1 MSEKPPPLCVSI
13 GGGSRSPKVL
23 ASILAISSMTL
34 CVTGVSANADE
45 ITASDFAVI
54 DGVDSDISPA
64 STKYSTISFNLTSGS
79 NSSKTGTFTA
89 TDSSAKVTYYSCST
103 GQAYLYISVNGEE
116 KGPYVIP
123 ETNGQSV
130 TQNISCSKG
139 DTIKYTVAIYS
150 GYSKAIGSFTVW
162 Y

>member
-1 MSEKPPPLCVSI
+1 MKNLS
-13 GGGSRSPKVL
+13 KVL

-64 STKYSTISFNLTSGS
+64 STEYSTISFNLTAVS
-79 NSSKTGTFTA
+79 NPSQTGTFTA

-103 GQAYLYISVNGEE
+103 GQAYLYIYINGVL
-116 KGPYVIP
+116 KGSYVIP
-123 ETNGQSV
+123 ETNGQSI
-130 TQNISCSKG
+130 TQTISCSKG
-139 DTIKYTVAIYS
+139 DTIKYVVGVYS